1 MSIMKKITKIYSKL
15 KWRLRFLNA
24 GSRVLPD
31 FLIIGASKC
40 GTSSLWD
47 YLVRHPNVL
56 SNYKYKKEIQYFDQ
70 KTQKGLSWYKA
81 HFPTRKTI
89 MEKEKDKPILK
100 DDENNMDI
108 FEEDLGNIMMETKL
122 TPLGVAAILL
132 KNALTIYGNT
142 IDKESMEMLVNF
154 AMEQHTS
161 LEDVGNNT
169 VH

>member
-1 MSIMKKITKIYSKL
+1 
-15 KWRLRFLNA
+15 
-24 GSRVLPD
+24 
-31 FLIIGASKC
+31 
-40 GTSSLWD
+40 
-47 YLVRHPNVL
+47 
-56 SNYKYKKEIQYFDQ
+56 
-70 KTQKGLSWYKA
+70 
-81 HFPTRKTI
+81 

-142 IDKESMEMLVNF
+142 IDKESLEMWLNF